1 MSSDSRVVFLK
12 LVSGECV
19 LTKIIEE
26 SNSQLTVCI
35 EKTVQVVPVSAT
47 QLTFIPWIPPVVGGD
62 VEISRSHILF
72 ETEPSMELINQY
84 NQIFS
89 GIVTAKAMPTTEEK
103 PFKLKLAE

>member
-1 MSSDSRVVFLK
+1 MSKESRVVFLK
-12 LVSGECV
+12 LVSGESV

-26 SNSQLTVCI
+26 TNSQITICL
-35 EKTVQVVPVSAT
+35 ERTVQIVQVDAQRCTFVP
-47 QLTFIPWIPPVVGGD
+47 FIPGVVSGN

-72 ETEPSMELINQY
+72 EIEPDQQLINQY

-89 GIVTAKAMPTTEEK
+89 GIVTAKAMPAEEK